1 MCMYAIYEYKD
12 INRDYFFEFLK
23 KEFLEYK
30 HPARV
35 NMWHDD
41 WQEYPNTL
49 PYLLE
54 ITKRFN
60 SDKGNFFIITDD
72 DKIVGCSGVYKSDF
86 NDRIAIAGVRSWL
99 SKKYRN
105 KNLLKKFLF
114 PKHKEWAL
122 KNNCGQIALCF
133 NDYNKNLI
141 EIFKRTRLSES
152 ALRIKSRGPADLFYT
167 GLHEVDV
174 PVNIQYTQQWVI
186 YEKLDSKFDFDWK
199 ILL

>member
-1 MCMYAIYEYKD
+1 M
-12 INRDYFFEFLK
+12 
-23 KEFLEYK
+23 
-30 HPARV
+30 
-35 NMWHDD
+35 
-41 WQEYPNTL
+41 
-49 PYLLE
+49 
-54 ITKRFN
+54 
-60 SDKGNFFIITDD
+60 
-72 DKIVGCSGVYKSDF
+72 
-86 NDRIAIAGVRSWL
+86 
-99 SKKYRN
+99 
-105 KNLLKKFLF
+105 
-114 PKHKEWAL
+114 
-122 KNNCGQIALCF
+122 CF